1 MHFGYNTDGGLR
13 MKICHKEDT
22 DRLMSYLK
30 INAPMN
36 LFFIGDIENFGFD
49 SDFQTVY
56 MDEDEEGIHAV
67 YLVYRTNLC
76 MMSYEQKVDQAFAD
90 SLVEKYKIK
99 CINAEESLMKKYS
112 FPLYTDAED
121 CFFAKMEKENMM
133 CDTSLVERLKEEDA
147 KEIAELEDAVFHS
160 KMTVEEIQTNFRTHA
175 ARSYGIKADGK
186 LVSVASSTAECSS
199 LAMIVG
205 VCTYADYRDR
215 HYASACITKLANDL
229 IHEGKML
236 CLFYN
241 KPNAARIY
249 KALGFADIGRW
260 SMRKKEQ

>member
-1 MHFGYNTDGGLR
+1 
-13 MKICHKEDT
+13 MKLCHSEDQN
-22 DRLMSYLK
+22 RLMSYLNK
-30 INAPMN
+30 NAAMN

-49 SDFQTVY
+49 NDFQKVY

-67 YLVYRTNLC
+67 YLVYRGNLC

-99 CINAEESLMKKYS
+99 CINAEESLMQKYS
-112 FPLYTDAED
+112 FPLYTERDD

-133 CDTSLVERLKEEDA
+133 CDTSLVQRLEADDA
-147 KEIAELEDAVFHS
+147 KEIAELDDKIFHS
-160 KMTVEEIQTNFRTHA
+160 KPTVEEIQTNFAAHA

-186 LVSVASSTAECSS
+186 LVSIASSTAECSA

-205 VCTYADYRDR
+205 VCTDAEYRDR

-229 IHEGKML
+229 IHEGKTL

-249 KALGFADIGRW
+249 KALGFVDIGRW